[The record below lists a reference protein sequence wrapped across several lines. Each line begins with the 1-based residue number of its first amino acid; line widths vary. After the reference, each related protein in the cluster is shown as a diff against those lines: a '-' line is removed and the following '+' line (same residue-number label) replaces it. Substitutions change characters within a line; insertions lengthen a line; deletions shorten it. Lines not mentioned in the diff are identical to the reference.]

1 MTSCRSRGGTVN
13 YYKIMR
19 LSDIFFGLLL
29 FGGGVVAGVFLCEAE
44 VITGDQIK
52 RTTKKAVDK
61 VRGKDQVDRATAN

>member
-1 MTSCRSRGGTVN
+1 
-13 YYKIMR
+13 MR

-52 RTTKKAVDK
+52 KTAKKAVDK
-61 VRGKDQVDRATAN
+61 ARGKGQVAPANAN